1 MNSNYNP
8 FYEAASNLM
17 HTQLI
22 YLEKAVGRE
31 LTADEKDNIYE
42 FYSELDSN
50 IKSNFEDEFG
60 ALL

>member
-1 MNSNYNP
+1 VNYNP

-17 HTQLI
+17 HIQLA

-42 FYSELDSN
+42 FYQTLDSR
-50 IKSNFEDEFG
+50 IQDGFEDEFG
-60 ALL
+60 SLL

>member
-1 MNSNYNP
+1 
-8 FYEAASNLM
+8 M

-42 FYSELDSN
+42 FYQTLDSK
-50 IKSNFEDEFG
+50 IQDGFENELG
-60 ALL
+60 PLI